1 VTIRAELVELPRTRK
16 RREQLFVMKGLLK
29 SISILLGGCSAVLFI
44 GSASMALGAAA
55 SAIVTGRITIA
66 GTFPA
71 AKPLP
76 VFKNRNFCGP
86 RVANETFILSRDGGV
101 KNAVV
106 ILRAIDRS
114 EPVQPTRVGLDN
126 QHCAF
131 VPHVQVVPV
140 GSEVVLKNSDPILHT
155 VHARLGSETLFNV
168 GLPKWRQVTKRLDR
182 AGVVRIDCDVLHTW
196 MSAAIIVSDSP
207 YFAVTDEHGAF
218 SVDGLPLGDY
228 ELEVW
233 HERLGAKTRRLSVS
247 GDSVISLDVVYA
259 LGEKSR

>member
-1 VTIRAELVELPRTRK
+1 
-16 RREQLFVMKGLLK
+16 MKHLLK
-29 SISILLGGCSAVLFI
+29 SIWFLLGGCGAIILVA
-44 GSASMALGAAA
+44 SASTALGAAA
-55 SAIVTGRITIA
+55 SAIVTGRITVA
-66 GTFPA
+66 GPVPF

-76 VFKNRNFCGP
+76 VFKNRSFCGP
-86 RVANETFILSRDGGV
+86 QVVNETLVIGRDGGV

-106 ILRAIDRS
+106 ILRAAERKERIQS
-114 EPVQPTRVGLDN
+114 ALAVPAILDN

-131 VPHVQVVPV
+131 VPHVQVVPL
-140 GSEVVLKNSDPILHT
+140 GSDVVLKNSDPILHT
-155 VHARLGSETLFNV
+155 VHARLGNETLFNV

-182 AGVVRIDCDVLHTW
+182 VGVVRIDCDVLHTW

-218 SVDGLPLGDY
+218 IVDGLPPGDY
-228 ELEVW
+228 ELAVW

-247 GDSVISLDVVYA
+247 GDSAVSLDVVYA

>member
-1 VTIRAELVELPRTRK
+1 MIG
-16 RREQLFVMKGLLK
+16 MKGFFKL
-29 SISILLGGCSAVLFI
+29 SEILLGGCCAVILVA
-44 GSASMALGAAA
+44 SASTALGATA
-55 SAIVTGRITIA
+55 SAIVTGRILVA
-66 GTFPA
+66 GTVPF

-76 VFKNRNFCGP
+76 VFKNRSFCGP
-86 RVANETFILSRDGGV
+86 QVVNETLIVGRDGGV

-106 ILRAIDRS
+106 ILRAS
-114 EPVQPTRVGLDN
+114 ERKERTQSALAVQAILDN

-140 GSEVVLKNSDPILHT
+140 GTEVVLKNSDPILHT
-155 VHARLGSETLFNV
+155 VHARLGWETLFNV

-218 SVDGLPLGDY
+218 NIDGLPLGDY
-228 ELEVW
+228 ELAVW

-247 GDSVISLDVVYA
+247 GDSVVWLDVVYA

>member
-1 VTIRAELVELPRTRK
+1 MAGETFAIMSLLNLVH
-16 RREQLFVMKGLLK
+16 
-29 SISILLGGCSAVLFI
+29 ILLGGWCATILI
-44 GSASMALGAAA
+44 GSASTALGAAA
-55 SAIVTGRITIA
+55 SAIVTGRITVA
-66 GTFPA
+66 GTVPF

-76 VFKNRNFCGP
+76 VFKNRNFCGH
-86 RVANETFILSRDGGV
+86 RVVNETLIVGRDGGV

-106 ILRAIDRS
+106 ILRALERKDRQLIALPMQS
-114 EPVQPTRVGLDN
+114 VLDN

-140 GSEVVLKNSDPILHT
+140 GSEVLLKNSDPILHT
-155 VHARLGSETLFNV
+155 VHARLGRETLFNV

-207 YFAVTDEHGAF
+207 YFSVSDERGYF
-218 SVDGLPLGDY
+218 SVDGLPIGAYDV
-228 ELEVW
+228 EIW
-233 HERLGAKTRRLSVS
+233 HEKLGAKTMRIAVTD
-247 GDSVISLDVVYA
+247 DSVVSLDVIYA